1 MSNSK
6 TNAFFDSIN
15 SIKQGK
21 SVGQLLVIAEQCLD
35 SAIYMAGR
43 GSKQQRE
50 IMTDIADAI
59 SELRETKSGSAE
71 KMLAPLKLKHQL
83 LQHQQMVVRFHKE
96 LGD

>member
-35 SAIYMAGR
+35 SAIYLAGR

-50 IMTDIADAI
+50 VMTNIADAI
-59 SELRETKSGSAE
+59 SELRETRKKEWERKENAGPAEIEIATTSTSADAG
-71 KMLAPLKLKHQL
+71 K
-83 LQHQQMVVRFHKE
+83 VS
-96 LGD
+96 

>member
-59 SELRETKSGSAE
+59 SELRETRKKEIEAPTTSTSADGG
-71 KMLAPLKLKHQL
+71 KIS
-83 LQHQQMVVRFHKE
+83 
-96 LGD
+96 